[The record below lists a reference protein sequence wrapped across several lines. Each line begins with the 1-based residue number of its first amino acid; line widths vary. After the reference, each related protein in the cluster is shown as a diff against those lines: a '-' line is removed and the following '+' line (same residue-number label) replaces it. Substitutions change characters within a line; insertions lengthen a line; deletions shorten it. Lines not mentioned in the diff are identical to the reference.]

1 MRSIFSTKKNLLGI
15 SNGEWLINTLWL
27 CNSLH
32 FGLRGCGE
40 HRQMCWGDVQLM
52 KDTDRTEYL
61 YFSEKQTKTRSA
73 RCTLI
78 RVMSDRSNLELS
90 RLQIYRANEIL
101 LLFSRYFLKRDQS
114 PWTNQMHPFILVL
127 IILQKTL
134 IKVGLKP
141 MQWELTNL
149 TVWWKQW
156 LRSPALTTLT
166 LRTTGLENGWSK
178 AAGYGLELL
187 YNVTW
192 RDV

>member
-1 MRSIFSTKKNLLGI
+1 MESIGKCAGETFSSWKIQIELNIYIFLKK
-15 SNGEWLINTLWL
+15 
-27 CNSLH
+27 
-32 FGLRGCGE
+32 
-40 HRQMCWGDVQLM
+40 
-52 KDTDRTEYL
+52 K
-61 YFSEKQTKTRSA
+61 TKTRSA

-78 RVMSDRSNLELS
+78 HVMSDRSNLELS

-192 RDV
+192 RVTSRPHQLFDLLKFDFHWRVFGYARWRT

>member
-1 MRSIFSTKKNLLGI
+1 MMRSIFSTKKNLLGI

-149 TVWWKQW
+149 TV
-156 LRSPALTTLT
+156 
-166 LRTTGLENGWSK
+166 
-178 AAGYGLELL
+178 
-187 YNVTW
+187 
-192 RDV
+192 

>member
-15 SNGEWLINTLWL
+15 SNGEALINTLWL

-40 HRQMCWGDVQLM
+40 HRQMCWGNFQLM

-73 RCTLI
+73 RYTLI
-78 RVMSDRSNLELS
+78 HVMSERSNLELS

-149 TVWWKQW
+149 TV
-156 LRSPALTTLT
+156 
-166 LRTTGLENGWSK
+166 
-178 AAGYGLELL
+178 
-187 YNVTW
+187 
-192 RDV
+192 

>member
-78 RVMSDRSNLELS
+78 HVMSDRSNLELS

-149 TVWWKQW
+149 TV
-156 LRSPALTTLT
+156 
-166 LRTTGLENGWSK
+166 
-178 AAGYGLELL
+178 
-187 YNVTW
+187 
-192 RDV
+192 